1 MNHVVWI
8 DLETYSSEDIR
19 HGVHKYVESG
29 DLAILVC
36 AWALD
41 SGPVQIW
48 CPETADMPVDLRQ
61 AFLDESV
68 TLVAHNSAFDR
79 TVLAKCYPEIS
90 AFKTADR
97 WMDTMVAASALSLP
111 RSLDGLCKSLGLPAD
126 KSKDAAGKALI
137 KLFCSPGKFGIQS
150 NRETNPD
157 EWEAFCRYCRQD
169 VEAMRNCARRLP
181 MHYNSPEVWDQIW
194 AEWRLDQRIND
205 RGICMD
211 MCLANRVCT
220 ACAAELHADEK
231 RYPELTGGMVRTP
244 SAVSALK
251 TWLATK
257 DVHLTGVTAQ
267 TVADTLARPDL
278 DPVVRE
284 VLEIRQFASLASVK
298 KFDALREAVSED
310 RRLRGCLVFMGTS
323 RTGRFCGRTF
333 QPQNLPRG
341 TFKPEQVET
350 AIKAFDLG
358 MVDILYPSARVA
370 GKECLRALL
379 TAPSGRRLC
388 VADLSNIE
396 GRVLSW
402 LAGEEW
408 KIQAFRAF
416 DEGHGPDLYKASYAR
431 TFGIRPEEVTK
442 KQRQIGKVMEL
453 ALGYQGGVGA
463 FVNFARVY
471 GIDLEGEFTQAVKTA
486 IASRAGKDRAEDTEA
501 WRSARSSYDF
511 LADKLG
517 DEFNRDGLGE
527 DTWTACQAVRT
538 AWREAHPAIRRFWDD
553 IKNAVVQL
561 TRTDRDRPDSPIK
574 VGRTVFFGYR
584 KSGSADM
591 DMLIRLPSGRTM
603 VYPHARAPKAG
614 ERADMMFTEYS
625 GYTGGALMKTYSGKL
640 CENITQAVARDILV
654 GTMQAIDDRG
664 YEIVL
669 SVHDELITECP
680 DTPEY
685 SHEELSRL
693 MTEAPAWAEG
703 LPLSAAGFTAKR
715 YRKD

>member
-1 MNHVVWI
+1 MNSHILWL
-8 DLETYSSEDIR
+8 DLETYSGTDIKY
-19 HGVHKYVESG
+19 GAHKYAE
-29 DLAILVC
+29 DPALEILVL
-36 AWALD
+36 AYAIDDGEVKDWRPQLD
-41 SGPVQIW
+41 I
-48 CPETADMPVDLRQ
+48 MPSELRE
-61 AFLDESV
+61 AFNNCGY
-68 TLVAHNSAFDR
+68 TLIAHNSAFDR
-79 TVLAKCYPEIS
+79 TILRRIYPDLP
-90 AFKTADR
+90 AFATADR
-97 WMDTMVAASALSLP
+97 WKDTMVAASALSLP
-111 RSLDGLCKSLGLPAD
+111 RSLDGLCKALGLPVD
-126 KSKDAAGKALI
+126 KSKDAAGKTLI
-137 KLFCSPGKFGIQS
+137 NLFCKAGRFGLRNTYESDQA
-150 NRETNPD
+150 

-181 MHYNSPEVWDQIW
+181 LHYNRPEVWDRIW

-205 RGICMD
+205 RGINMD
-211 MCLANRVCT
+211 VALARRVQT
-220 ACAAELHADEK
+220 DCAGELKAAAA
-231 RYPELTGGMVRTP
+231 RYPELTGGHVATP
-244 SAVSALK
+244 SAVTALRE
-251 TWLATK
+251 WLSSQGVSLAE
-257 DVHLTGVTAQ
+257 VTAQ
-267 TVADTLARPDL
+267 TVADTLARTDIS
-278 DPVVRE
+278 DTVRE
-284 VLEIRQFASLASVK
+284 VLEIRQYASLASVK
-298 KFDALREAVSED
+298 KFDALLAAVSED
-310 RRLRGCLVFMGTS
+310 NRLRGCLVFMGTA

-358 MVDILYPSARVA
+358 MVDVLYPSARVA

-379 TAPSGRRLC
+379 KAPEGRKLC

-431 TFGIRPEEVTK
+431 TFGIRPEDVTK

-471 GIDLEGEFTQAVKTA
+471 GIDLEGDFTHAVKA
-486 IASRAGKDRAEDTEA
+486 AVASRAGVAKAEDTDA
-501 WRSARSSYDF
+501 WRSALSAYDF
-511 LADKLG
+511 MKERMG
-517 DEFNRDGLGE
+517 DDFNREGLSL
-527 DTWTACQAVRT
+527 DAWAACQAVKT
-538 AWREAHPAIRRFWDD
+538 AWREAHPAIRTFWAA
-553 IKNAVVQL
+553 IKDAVARI
-561 TRTDRDRPDSPIK
+561 TCASGTTDSPVR
-574 VGRTVFFGYR
+574 VGRVVFSAYR
-584 KSGSADM
+584 RPGDDM
-591 DMLIRLPSGRTM
+591 DLLITLPSGRAM
-603 VYPHARAPKAG
+603 VYPQARAPRTG

-625 GYTGGALMKTYSGKL
+625 GYTGGAVTRTYSGKL

-654 GTMQAIDDRG
+654 GTMQVIDDRG

-685 SHEELSRL
+685 THEELSRL
-693 MTEAPAWAEG
+693 MTCAPSWAEG
-703 LPLSAAGFTAKR
+703 LPLSAAGFEAYR

>member
-1 MNHVVWI
+1 MNQHTLWL
-8 DLETYSSEDIR
+8 DLETYSGTDIKY
-19 HGVHKYVESG
+19 GAHKYAE
-29 DLAILVC
+29 DPALEILVL
-36 AWALD
+36 AYALD
-41 SGPVQIW
+41 DGEVKDWRPQTDIMP
-48 CPETADMPVDLRQ
+48 PELRE
-61 AFLDESV
+61 AFNNDGC
-68 TLVAHNSAFDR
+68 TLIAHNSAFDR
-79 TVLAKCYPEIS
+79 TILHRIYPDMPVF
-90 AFKTADR
+90 ATADR
-97 WMDTMVAASALSLP
+97 WKDTMVAASALSLP
-111 RSLDGLCKSLGLPAD
+111 RSLDGLCKALGLPVD

-150 NRETNPD
+150 NPETNPA

-181 MHYNSPEVWDQIW
+181 LHYNRPEVWSQIW
-194 AEWRLDQRIND
+194 SEWRLDQRIND

-211 MCLANRVCT
+211 MCLANRVCSV
-220 ACAAELHADEK
+220 CDAETREDAK

-244 SAVSALK
+244 SSVTALK
-251 TWLATK
+251 AWLDTRN
-257 DVHLTGVTAQ
+257 VHLSEVTAQ
-267 TVADTLARPDL
+267 TVSDTLSRTDI
-278 DPVVRE
+278 DDTVRE

-298 KFDALREAVSED
+298 KFEALRNAVNSD
-310 RRLRGCLVFMGTS
+310 NRLRGCLVFMGTS

-350 AIKAFDLG
+350 AIKAFDLD

-379 TAPSGRRLC
+379 MAPEGRKLC

-431 TFGIRPEEVTK
+431 TFGIRPEDVTK

-471 GIDLEGEFTQAVKTA
+471 GIDLEGEFTHAVKAA
-486 IASRAGKDRAEDTEA
+486 IASQAGRSRAEDTES
-501 WRSARSSYDF
+501 WRAARSSYDF
-511 LADKLG
+511 MADKLG
-517 DEFNRDGLGE
+517 DEFNRDGLSV
-527 DTWTACQAVRT
+527 DAWTACQAVRT
-538 AWREAHPAIRRFWDD
+538 AWREAHPAIRRLWDE
-553 IKNAVVQL
+553 IKHAVVQL
-561 TRTDRDRPDSPIK
+561 TRTDRERPDGPIK

-584 KSGSADM
+584 KSGGM
-591 DMLIRLPSGRTM
+591 DLLITLPSGRTM
-603 VYPHARAPKAG
+603 VYPQARAPRTG

-625 GYTGGALMKTYSGKL
+625 GYTGGAVVKTYSGKL

-654 GTMQAIDDRG
+654 GTMQVIDDRG
-664 YEIVL
+664 YQIVL

-685 SHEELSRL
+685 THEELSRL
-693 MTEAPAWAEG
+693 MTCAPSWAEG